1 MPRLDVET
9 KTLRTP
15 DGTHIVLYDTT
26 GDKPPVVLANGL
38 GGPFGTWRYQV
49 EYLRERYRLVS
60 WDYRGLSAASRPP
73 GDPPRLDM
81 ASHVADLQA
90 VLAETGIER
99 AAFIGWSMGAQVL
112 IELFDRAPERIT
124 HLVFV
129 NGTFGRPFETVAVPL
144 ATRIIPRLVRQVQ
157 RHHRVGSKLLQR
169 ATRWPET
176 LLWLKRLGLI
186 GSTVDAELFREMAA
200 DFSELDLEL
209 YLRLLRSLGDHD
221 AARVLPQINVP
232 TLVIAGERDA
242 FTPRPIAERMAMRI
256 PDSELLMVRGAT
268 HYTAVEYPEL
278 VNLRIEKFFREHDY
292 G

>member
-15 DGTHIVLYDTT
+15 DGTHITLYDTT
-26 GDKPPVVLANGL
+26 GDKPPVVLAS
-38 GGPFGTWRYQV
+38 GPFSTWRHQV
-49 EYLRERYRLVS
+49 DYLRERYRLVS
-60 WDYRGLSAASRPP
+60 WDYRGLGRSSHPAEQ
-73 GDPPRLDM
+73 PPRFDM
-81 ASHVADLQA
+81 ASHVADLEA
-90 VLAETGIER
+90 VLAETGIQR

-112 IELFDRAPERIT
+112 LELYDHAPERFS
-124 HLVFV
+124 HLVFI

-144 ATRIIPRLVRQVQ
+144 AARIIPRLAQQVQ
-157 RHHRVGSKLLQR
+157 RHHRVGSRLLRR

-186 GSTVDAELFREMAA
+186 GSTVDSELFREMSAE
-200 DFSELDLEL
+200 FSELDLEA
-209 YLRLLRSLGDHD
+209 YLRMLRSLGDHD
-221 AARVLPQINVP
+221 AARVLPKVQVP
-232 TLVIAGERDA
+232 TLMIAGERDA
-242 FTPRPIAERMAMRI
+242 FTPRQITEQMALRIAGC
-256 PDSELLMVRGAT
+256 ELLLVRGAT

>member
-1 MPRLDVET
+1 MPRLDVEK

-15 DGTHIVLYDTT
+15 DGTHIALYDTT

-38 GGPFGTWRYQV
+38 GGPFGAWRYQI

-60 WDYRGLSAASRPP
+60 WDYRGLNGSA
-73 GDPPRLDM
+73 DPAGKPRVDM
-81 ASHVADLQA
+81 AAHVDDLQA

-99 AAFIGWSMGAQVL
+99 AACIGWSMGAQVL
-112 IELFDRAPERIT
+112 LELYNRAPERIS

-129 NGTFGRPFETVAVPL
+129 NGTFGRPFETEAVPL
-144 ATRIIPRLVRQVQ
+144 ATRIIPRVVQQVH
-157 RHHRVGSKLLQR
+157 RHHKVGSKLLQR

-186 GSTVDAELFREMAA
+186 GNTLDAELFREMSA

-221 AARVLPQINVP
+221 VGHVLPKINVP

-242 FTPRPIAERMAMRI
+242 FTPRAISEQMALRI
-256 PDSELLMVRGAT
+256 SGAELLMVRGAT

-278 VNLRIEKFFREHDY
+278 VNLRIEKFFREHEY